1 MLACAKRPG
10 IRSAGY
16 TCSAPRHRPDF
27 TFNQATGVEHM
38 PDKELDRLLFDR
50 IWALGAKAVQDNQIS
65 ALADATLSTPTLE
78 EYQNSHGERMSDLIK
93 VIKLGIAQLR

>member
-1 MLACAKRPG
+1 MSRQSFGRIHSLESSSR
-10 IRSAGY
+10 
-16 TCSAPRHRPDF
+16 TDF
-27 TFNQATGVEHM
+27 IFDPATGVENM

-50 IWALGAKAVQDNQIS
+50 IWALGAKAVHENHIS

-78 EYQNSHGERMSDLIK
+78 EYQNSHGERMSDFIK